1 MYKILRLRAGE
12 WWVIERDEL
21 KWDVYYPVQKGIT
34 DRSIAEALVRG
45 LENN

>member
-1 MYKILRLRAGE
+1 MYKILALGTGE
-12 WWVIERDEL
+12 WWVIELDEL
-21 KWDVYYPVQKGIT
+21 NWDVYHPVQKGIT